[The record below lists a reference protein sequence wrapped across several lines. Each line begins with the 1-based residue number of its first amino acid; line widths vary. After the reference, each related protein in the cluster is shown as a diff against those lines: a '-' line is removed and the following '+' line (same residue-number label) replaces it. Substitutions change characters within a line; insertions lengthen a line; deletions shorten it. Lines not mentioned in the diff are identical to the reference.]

1 MLLDDFARCIGGLGT
16 DAAVPGAAAA
26 VEVIDACASN
36 AAIDPVEWGLCSY
49 HLGRFEGVARPE
61 ECSEE
66 LRMLD
71 ALLEE
76 VWEYLG
82 RP

>member
-1 MLLDDFARCIGGLGT
+1 MLFDDFARCIGGLGT
-16 DAAVPGAAAA
+16 DPAVPGAAGAA
-26 VEVIDACASN
+26 EVIDACASN

-66 LRMLD
+66 LGILD
-71 ALLEE
+71 PALE
-76 VWEYLG
+76 
-82 RP
+82 